1 MVVFKVHKTWTLA
14 GPTPLL
20 RALLNH
26 GAAYYLVL
34 AFAFAVQ
41 IVASMTNEVGGHHP
55 LKFNKAL
62 PVGHSFTIPGWT
74 PSMWRC
80 LTIAQYPD
88 RTNSSTICV
97 GVVACNHMMLSFKE
111 VLSGPVLT
119 ERPISVS
126 RRTTGVV
133 LAARAPSTTLSYA
146 DQLQTISLTK
156 STDSDHKQRNI
167 RGERGTWNEMRPP
180 RG

>member
-1 MVVFKVHKTWTLA
+1 MVVFKVRKNWTLA

-34 AFAFAVQ
+34 ALAFALQ
-41 IVASMTNEVGGHHP
+41 IIASMTNEVGGHHP
-55 LKFNKAL
+55 IKSNKAL
-62 PVGHSFTIPGWT
+62 PVGYSFTTPWWT

-80 LTIAQYPD
+80 LAIAQYPD
-88 RTNSSTICV
+88 RTNSFAVCV
-97 GVVACNHMMLSFKE
+97 GVVACNHMMLSLKE

-119 ERPISVS
+119 EPSISVS
-126 RRTTGVV
+126 RHTTGVV
-133 LAARAPSTTLSYA
+133 FAARASNTTLSYT

-156 STDSDHKQRNI
+156 STDSEHTQHKV
-167 RGERGTWNEMRPP
+167 GTGYME
-180 RG
+180 